1 LPAPQ
6 VVYKST
12 DKRQPD
18 MLSLEKTKQT
28 APLVDNTLRNE
39 FNQMRIELD
48 SLKSVQQSAIAKRK
62 ADDVQANIKTQ
73 PASRL
78 QSTAK
83 EQEKENTRISALQQ
97 EVDNLRRDLEREKS
111 SNNNLRRQS
120 PDVVVRA
127 TPPKDNKQDL
137 TTGYASSVPLVSE
150 RNYDKEGMKAL
161 REEVTSIQTEL
172 KKLRAQ
178 QQIEKDTLVDTRID
192 SLVKLI
198 NRIESLDRTSANNA
212 VSPIASPYQ
221 KGSMLTEQLIDSLKM
236 QVAGLNQSLVS
247 MQAKFTEEIDSLA
260 TGIPLSALGST
271 VIYYNINAAELNSED
286 KQRLALLSQKL
297 KSDQSV
303 ILHIKGFTDQTG
315 NAASNLALSRKRA
328 ENVKNYFVS
337 QIGIKPDQIL
347 INYFGQQKASSG
359 KDNPYDRRVEIELFR
374 Q

>member
-1 LPAPQ
+1 
-6 VVYKST
+6 
-12 DKRQPD
+12 
-18 MLSLEKTKQT
+18 
-28 APLVDNTLRNE
+28 
-39 FNQMRIELD
+39 
-48 SLKSVQQSAIAKRK
+48 
-62 ADDVQANIKTQ
+62 
-73 PASRL
+73 
-78 QSTAK
+78 
-83 EQEKENTRISALQQ
+83 
-97 EVDNLRRDLEREKS
+97 
-111 SNNNLRRQS
+111 
-120 PDVVVRA
+120 
-127 TPPKDNKQDL
+127 
-137 TTGYASSVPLVSE
+137 
-150 RNYDKEGMKAL
+150 
-161 REEVTSIQTEL
+161 
-172 KKLRAQ
+172 
-178 QQIEKDTLVDTRID
+178 
-192 SLVKLI
+192 VKLI